1 MKRILFSLL
10 FLLGTISLWAQTTN
24 HAAYSL
30 FVVSFAKY
38 ASWPS
43 SDGDF
48 KIAVIGKSK
57 VYEEMLKITAN
68 KTVNGKP
75 YKIVQ
80 VESLAEALD
89 VHIIFLPDHKS
100 SLIDELTKATEGKPV
115 MIITEREGLHKKGA
129 GFSFV
134 VLDNKLRF
142 DVNNAELEKRN
153 IKMSS
158 NLLNLA
164 NTTL

>member
-1 MKRILFSLL
+1 MKRILFPILVL
-10 FLLGTISLWAQTTN
+10 FGSTSLWAQTTN
-24 HAAYSL
+24 YAAHSL

-38 ASWPS
+38 ASWPA

-57 VYEEMLKITAN
+57 VYEEMVKITAN
-68 KTVNGKP
+68 KTVDGKP

-80 VESLAEALD
+80 VESLPEALD
-89 VHIIFLPDHKS
+89 AHIIFLPDNKS

>member
-1 MKRILFSLL
+1 M
-10 FLLGTISLWAQTTN
+10 
-24 HAAYSL
+24 
-30 FVVSFAKY
+30 V
-38 ASWPS
+38 
-43 SDGDF
+43 
-48 KIAVIGKSK
+48 
-57 VYEEMLKITAN
+57 KITAN
-68 KTVNGKP
+68 KTVDGKP

-80 VESLAEALD
+80 VESLPEALD
-89 VHIIFLPDHKS
+89 AHIIFLPDNKS